1 MKISDFLN
9 SGSRS
14 SSIRLVLLITAINAN
29 IIALLITIAFIYIS
43 AVNKSIDITQ
53 MTFLILTLLGTAL
66 SGKVAQKG
74 FEKGDVKSGDSTEVT
89 DTK

>member
-9 SGSRS
+9 SKSRA
-14 SSIRLVLLITAINAN
+14 SSIRLVLLITAVNAN
-29 IIALLITIAFIYIS
+29 IIAIMITIAFIYIS
-43 AVNKSIDITQ
+43 IVNKSIDITQ
-53 MTFLILTLLGTAL
+53 MTLLILALLGTSI

-74 FEKGDVKSGDSTEVT
+74 IEKGEENADSTEPS